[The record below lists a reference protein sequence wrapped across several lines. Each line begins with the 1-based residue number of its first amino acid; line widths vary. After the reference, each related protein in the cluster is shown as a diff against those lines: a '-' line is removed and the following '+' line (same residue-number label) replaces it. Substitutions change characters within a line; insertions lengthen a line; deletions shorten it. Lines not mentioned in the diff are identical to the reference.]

1 MKPHLI
7 LTVALGAA
15 AIQLAA
21 PRPSAK
27 AAFDV
32 KTAGFSVSVD
42 GHAAAYEDMPAFVLP
57 GGYVSVEVV
66 DGAAGEYSM
75 EADEG
80 LLARSGPRQWKW
92 QAPAAPGD
100 YELEL
105 TGPSGSAGA
114 RDEITIHAFV
124 MVPAREQRRGFLNGY
139 RMGEY
144 PSTPLK
150 GNPVYKPPAGFVEV
164 TRENEDTRVTPHFR
178 LKQFVCKQEPIS
190 QYPKYIVL
198 QPSLLLH
205 LEGILRLVNEQG
217 FDVDTLHVMSGY
229 RTPYYNKLLRDAV
242 YSMHQFGGAA
252 DIFVDKDDRFRMDD
266 LNGDR
271 RVDTGDAKYLAAHIE
286 QLLARPA
293 FRKFE
298 GGMGIYPATSA
309 HPPFVHVDVRGTRA
323 RW

>member
-1 MKPHLI
+1 MNARVIPVL
-7 LTVALGAA
+7 ALGAA
-15 AIQLAA
+15 AISFMA
-21 PRPSAK
+21 PQPSAT
-27 AAFDV
+27 AAFDP
-32 KTAGFSVSVD
+32 KTARFSAAID
-42 GHAAAYEDMPAFVLP
+42 GHAAAFEDMPAFVLP
-57 GGYVSVEVV
+57 RGNVSIEVI
-66 DGAAGEYSM
+66 DGPAGEYAM

-80 LLARSGPRQWKW
+80 LLARDGPRKW
-92 QAPAAPGD
+92 RWRAPEAPGD

-105 TGPSGSAGA
+105 TGPSGSGDG
-114 RDEITIHAFV
+114 RDEISIHAFV
-124 MVPAREQRRGFLNGY
+124 MVPALEQRRGFLNGY
-139 RMGEY
+139 RIGEY
-144 PSTPLK
+144 PSTPPK

-164 TRENEDTRVTPHFR
+164 TRENEDTRLTPHFR

-217 FDVDTLHVMSGY
+217 FDVGTLHVMSGY
-229 RTPYYNKLLRDAV
+229 RTPYYNKVLRDAV

-266 LNGDR
+266 LNRDL
-271 RVDTGDAKYLAAHIE
+271 RVDTGDAKYLAAQIE
-286 QLLARPA
+286 QLLARPS
-293 FRKFE
+293 FRRFE
-298 GGMGIYPATSA
+298 GGMGVYPATSA

>member
-1 MKPHLI
+1 MKARLI

-15 AIQLAA
+15 AIHLMA

-27 AAFDV
+27 AAFDA
-32 KTAGFSVSVD
+32 KTVGFAASVD

-57 GGYVSVEVV
+57 GGHVSVEIV
-66 DGAAGEYSM
+66 DGAAGEYAM
-75 EADEG
+75 EARDG
-80 LLARSGPRQWKW
+80 LLVRGGPRKWRW
-92 QAPAAPGD
+92 QAPAAPGA

-105 TGPSGSAGA
+105 KGPSGSGDGQ
-114 RDEITIHAFV
+114 DEISIHAFV
-124 MVPAREQRRGFLNGY
+124 LVPAGEQRQGFLNGY
-139 RMGEY
+139 RIGDY
-144 PSTPLK
+144 PAAPLK
-150 GNPVYKPPAGFVEV
+150 GNPMYKRPAGFVEV
-164 TRENEDTRVTPHFR
+164 TRENEDTRLTPHFR
-178 LKQFVCKQEPIS
+178 LKQFVCKQEPIA
-190 QYPKYIVL
+190 QYPKYVVL
-198 QPSLLLH
+198 QPALLLH

-217 FDVDTLHVMSGY
+217 VDVDTLHVMSGY
-229 RTPYYNKLLRDAV
+229 RTPYYNKVLRDAV

-271 RVDTGDAKYLAAHIE
+271 RVDTGDAKYLASHIE
-286 QLLARPA
+286 QLLTRPA
-293 FRKFE
+293 FRRFE